1 MKDIV
6 SLVKENLSNQKAI
19 FQSLEKDG
27 AISLKLYKYYGPTEN
42 SYNNLVNNVIHL
54 SRPSAFNDPFDCTI
68 GFSIEKVVDKLV
80 EQEIVNQLQNGLLN
94 PYQKSWIK
102 KFISSRI
109 NKDKKN
115 YSSKLFDYL
124 ISLKKKISK
133 DSALQEQDLIPFTK
147 AIASD
152 KELIQNFEDVISLMG
167 DKNELSIQN
176 VANEAM
182 NNKVNYELKD
192 LINNHIDSFNDGI
205 NFMKALYD
213 SKSLYE
219 IIDIC
224 AKYGY
229 EDMIKM
235 QESIKNF
242 KEKSEI
248 LLEKLKEAIDKNF
261 YMVCFSQTYD
271 NILMWSHYA
280 KKHTGF
286 CVEYDFSRSSQ
297 KSIYSLLSPVIYS
310 NKRPSLSDEIIKCF
324 SEDGKLI
331 ADENM
336 LYKMY
341 LSLLTKSDLWKY
353 EQEWRL
359 IILSNRDDEYPNN
372 NIVDPIIS
380 KVYLG
385 ARISKEDEKRVLE
398 IANKKGVEV
407 KKLELDE
414 EKYSLHLKKNL

>member
-115 YSSKLFDYL
+115 YSSKLFGYL

-219 IIDIC
+219 IINIC

>member
-115 YSSKLFDYL
+115 YSSKLFGYL

>member
-115 YSSKLFDYL
+115 YSSKLFGYL

-192 LINNHIDSFNDGI
+192 LINNHIDNFNDGI

>member
-359 IILSNRDDEYPNN
+359 IILSNKDDEYPNN